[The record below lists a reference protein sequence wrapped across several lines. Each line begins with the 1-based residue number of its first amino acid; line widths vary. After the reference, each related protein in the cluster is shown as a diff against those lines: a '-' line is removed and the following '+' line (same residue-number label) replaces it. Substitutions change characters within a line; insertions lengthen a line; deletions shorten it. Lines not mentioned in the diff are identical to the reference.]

1 MDENDIHRMLAR
13 ALLGGRVAAGTK
25 LGEHRLAELFG
36 VSRERIR
43 KVLQRLG
50 HERLVRI
57 EKNRGAFAFEPDLGE
72 ARAIYEARRI
82 VEGGIVAHLS
92 GGLDGV
98 GRRRLERHME
108 AEAEAMAAR
117 DRVGSIHLSAE
128 FHTILAELTGNPIV
142 VRQMQ
147 ELVAQTVM
155 LVAHFEPD
163 SATTCQ
169 CQEHRAIHRA
179 ILAGERGRAVRA
191 MTSHLSL
198 VETRLRPRSCE
209 AVGQSIED
217 VLQGSLADVVFP
229 EGAISSASAALPVD
243 AGAAPAR

>member
-1 MDENDIHRMLAR
+1 MDENEIHHVLTR
-13 ALLGGRVAAGTK
+13 ALLSGRVAAGTK
-25 LGEHRLAELFG
+25 LGEHRLAELLG

-57 EKNRGAFAFEPDLGE
+57 EKNRGAFAIEPDLGE

-92 GGLDGV
+92 GGLDGA
-98 GRRRLERHME
+98 GRARLDRHIE
-108 AEAEAMAAR
+108 AEAEAMAAG
-117 DRVGSIHLSAE
+117 DRVASIRLSAA

-142 VRQMQ
+142 IRQMQ

-163 SATTCQ
+163 GATTCQ

-179 ILAGERGRAVRA
+179 ILAGEGGRAVRA

-198 VETRLRPRSCE
+198 VETRLRPRLCE
-209 AVGQSIED
+209 EAGETIED
-217 VLQGSLADVVFP
+217 VLQ
-229 EGAISSASAALPVD
+229 AALAERLDPEPLSPS
-243 AGAAPAR
+243 APYILTSS